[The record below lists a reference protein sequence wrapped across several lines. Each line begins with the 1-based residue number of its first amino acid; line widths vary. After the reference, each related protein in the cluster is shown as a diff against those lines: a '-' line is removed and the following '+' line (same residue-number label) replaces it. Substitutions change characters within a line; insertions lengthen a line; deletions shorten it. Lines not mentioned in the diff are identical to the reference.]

1 MQQES
6 ARRSNR
12 DRTEATRADLIA
24 AARKRFTEKS
34 YAETGTPEIVDAA
47 GVTRGALYH
56 HFADKQALFAA
67 VVEQEAA
74 AVAQEIERA
83 SPPSLFARD
92 ALIAGSDAYLAAM
105 RAPGRTRLLLLDGP
119 AVLGRAAMD
128 EIDNR
133 HGNRSLRE
141 GLVAAM
147 RAQTM
152 VRLPVEALTAL
163 LAAAFDRAAL
173 AVEAG
178 RNRPLS
184 RGACRPYRRTVSSS
198 SSGSWPGS
206 SSLKQPSWRLNS

>member
-1 MQQES
+1 MQQEPG
-6 ARRSNR
+6 RRSNR
-12 DRTEATRADLIA
+12 DRTEATRADLIR
-24 AARKRFTEKS
+24 AARKLFTERS
-34 YAETGTPEIVDAA
+34 YAETGTPEIVAEA

-74 AVAQEIERA
+74 AVAAEIDHA
-83 SPPSLFARD
+83 SPPSLSARE
-92 ALIAGSDAYLAAM
+92 ALIAGSDAYLKAM
-105 RAPGRTRLLLLDGP
+105 RVPGRTRLLLLDGP

-147 RAQTM
+147 RAQAMT
-152 VRLPVEALTAL
+152 RLPAEALTAL

-173 AVEAG
+173 AIEAG
-178 RNRPLS
+178 APAEDYRAVLAVLMDGLSPVRPRPTRPAPS
-184 RGACRPYRRTVSSS
+184 R
-198 SSGSWPGS
+198 
-206 SSLKQPSWRLNS
+206 

>member
-1 MQQES
+1 MQREIT
-6 ARRSNR
+6 RRSNR

-24 AARKRFTEKS
+24 AARKLFIEKP
-34 YAETGTPEIVDAA
+34 YAETGTPEIVAAA

-67 VVEQEAA
+67 VVEQEAEL
-74 AVAQEIERA
+74 VAQEIDRA

-105 RAPGRTRLLLLDGP
+105 RTPGRTRLLLLDGP
-119 AVLGRAAMD
+119 AVLGRAGMD

-147 RAQTM
+147 RDQAVT
-152 VRLPVEALTAL
+152 RLPVDALTAL

-173 AVEAG
+173 AIEAG
-178 RNRPLS
+178 GLIEDHRAVLLALIDGLS
-184 RGACRPYRRTVSSS
+184 PARHQAPHPART
-198 SSGSWPGS
+198 
-206 SSLKQPSWRLNS
+206 R

>member
-1 MQQES
+1 MQQRS

-12 DRTEATRADLIA
+12 DRTEARRAELIA
-24 AARKRFTEKS
+24 AARKLFTEKS
-34 YAETGTPEIVDAA
+34 YAETSTPEIVAAA

-67 VVEQEAA
+67 VVEQEAQ
-74 AVAQEIERA
+74 AVAEEIERA

-128 EIDNR
+128 AIDNR

-147 RAQTM
+147 RSHSMT
-152 VRLPVEALTAL
+152 RLPVEALTAL

-173 AVEAG
+173 AIEAG
-178 RNRPLS
+178 ASIEDYRAVLIALIDGLS
-184 RGACRPYRRTVSSS
+184 PAP
-198 SSGSWPGS
+198 P
-206 SSLKQPSWRLNS
+206 

>member
-6 ARRSNR
+6 GRRSNR
-12 DRTEATRADLIA
+12 DRTEATRADLIR
-24 AARKRFTEKS
+24 AARKLFTEKS
-34 YAETGTPEIVDAA
+34 YAETGTPEIVAEA

-74 AVAQEIERA
+74 AVAAEIDHA
-83 SPPSLFARD
+83 SPPSLSARD
-92 ALIAGSDAYLAAM
+92 ALVAGSDAYLEAM

-147 RAQTM
+147 RAQALT
-152 VRLPVEALTAL
+152 RLPAEALTAL
-163 LAAAFDRAAL
+163 LGAAFDRAAL
-173 AVEAG
+173 AIEAG
-178 RNRPLS
+178 APAEDYRAVLIALMDGLTPVRPPPTGLAPS
-184 RGACRPYRRTVSSS
+184 R
-198 SSGSWPGS
+198 
-206 SSLKQPSWRLNS
+206 

>member
-6 ARRSNR
+6 GRRSNR
-12 DRTEATRADLIA
+12 DRTEATRADLIR
-24 AARKRFTEKS
+24 AARKLFTEKS
-34 YAETGTPEIVDAA
+34 YAETGTPEIVAEA

-74 AVAQEIERA
+74 SVAVEIDRA
-83 SPPSLFARD
+83 SPPSLSARD
-92 ALIAGSDAYLAAM
+92 ALIAGSDAYLEAM
-105 RAPGRTRLLLLDGP
+105 RASGRTRLLLLDGP

-128 EIDNR
+128 AIDNR

-147 RAQTM
+147 RAQAMT
-152 VRLPVEALTAL
+152 RLPAEALTAL

-173 AVEAG
+173 AIEAG
-178 RNRPLS
+178 GS
-184 RGACRPYRRTVSSS
+184 AEDYRAVLTSLIDGLARAPSQART
-198 SSGSWPGS
+198 
-206 SSLKQPSWRLNS
+206 R

>member
-1 MQQES
+1 MQRES
-6 ARRSNR
+6 GRRSNR
-12 DRTEATRADLIA
+12 DRTEATRADLIR
-24 AARKRFTEKS
+24 AARKLFTEKS
-34 YAETGTPEIVDAA
+34 YAETGTPEIVAAA

-74 AVAQEIERA
+74 AVAVEIDEA
-83 SPPSLFARD
+83 SPPSLSARD
-92 ALIAGSDAYLAAM
+92 ALVVGSDAYLEAM

-119 AVLGRAAMD
+119 AVLGRTAMD

-147 RAQTM
+147 RAQAMT
-152 VRLPVEALTAL
+152 RLPAEALTAL

-173 AVEAG
+173 AIEAG
-178 RNRPLS
+178 GRAEDYRAVLIALMDGLSPTPPPPTRPAPS
-184 RGACRPYRRTVSSS
+184 R
-198 SSGSWPGS
+198 
-206 SSLKQPSWRLNS
+206 

>member
-1 MQQES
+1 MQQET

-12 DRTEATRADLIA
+12 DRTEATRADLIR
-24 AARKRFTEKS
+24 AARKLFTEKS
-34 YAETGTPEIVDAA
+34 YAETGTPEIVAAA

-74 AVAQEIERA
+74 MVAAEVDHA
-83 SPPSLFARD
+83 SPDSLSARE

-105 RAPGRTRLLLLDGP
+105 REPGRTRMLLIDGP

-147 RAQTM
+147 RAQS
-152 VRLPVEALTAL
+152 VIKLPAEALTAL

-173 AVEAG
+173 AIEAG
-178 RNRPLS
+178 AS
-184 RGACRPYRRTVSSS
+184 AKDYRTVLLALMDGLS
-198 SSGSWPGS
+198 PAPP
-206 SSLKQPSWRLNS
+206 PSTRPAPSR

>member
-1 MQQES
+1 MQRET

-24 AARKRFTEKS
+24 AARNLFIEKP
-34 YAETGTPEIVDAA
+34 YAETGTPEIVAAA

-67 VVEQEAA
+67 VVEQEAE
-74 AVAQEIERA
+74 AVATEIDRA

-92 ALIAGSDAYLAAM
+92 ALVAGSDAYLAAM
-105 RAPGRTRLLLLDGP
+105 RLPGRTRLLLLDGP

-128 EIDNR
+128 AIDNR

-147 RAQTM
+147 REQSM
-152 VRLPVEALTAL
+152 IRLPTDALTAL

-178 RNRPLS
+178 AS
-184 RGACRPYRRTVSSS
+184 AEDYRAVLMALIDGLAPAPR
-198 SSGSWPGS
+198 
-206 SSLKQPSWRLNS
+206 RA

>member
-6 ARRSNR
+6 ERRSNK
-12 DRTEATRADLIA
+12 DRTEATRGDLIR
-24 AARKRFTEKS
+24 AARKLFTEKS
-34 YAETGTPEIVDAA
+34 YAETGTPEIVAAA

-74 AVAQEIERA
+74 AVAAEIDRA
-83 SPPSLFARD
+83 SPSSLAARD
-92 ALIAGSDAYLAAM
+92 ALIAGSDAYLKAM

-128 EIDNR
+128 GIDNR

-147 RAQTM
+147 RAQAMTK
-152 VRLPVEALTAL
+152 LPADALTAL

-173 AVEAG
+173 AIEAG
-178 RNRPLS
+178 ASAEHYRAVLIALIDGLS
-184 RGACRPYRRTVSSS
+184 PAPPPSTRRA
-198 SSGSWPGS
+198 
-206 SSLKQPSWRLNS
+206 PSR

>member
-1 MQQES
+1 MQRET

-24 AARKRFTEKS
+24 AARKLFIEKS
-34 YAETGTPEIVDAA
+34 YAETGTPEIVAAA

-67 VVEQEAA
+67 VVEQEAE
-74 AVAQEIERA
+74 AVATEIDRA

-105 RAPGRTRLLLLDGP
+105 RLPGRTRLLLLDGP

-128 EIDNR
+128 AIDDR

-147 RAQTM
+147 RANTM
-152 VRLPVEALTAL
+152 TRLPADALTAL

-178 RNRPLS
+178 ASAEDYRAVLMALIDGLS
-184 RGACRPYRRTVSSS
+184 PPQAPGPART
-198 SSGSWPGS
+198 
-206 SSLKQPSWRLNS
+206 R

>member
-6 ARRSNR
+6 GRRSNR
-12 DRTEATRADLIA
+12 DRTEATRADLIG
-24 AARKRFTEKS
+24 AARRLFTEKS
-34 YAETGTPEIVDAA
+34 YAETGTPEIVAAA

-67 VVEQEAA
+67 VVEQEAEVVA
-74 AVAQEIERA
+74 AEVDRA
-83 SPPSLFARD
+83 SPESLSARE
-92 ALIAGSDAYLAAM
+92 ALVAGSDAYLVAM
-105 RAPGRTRLLLLDGP
+105 RAPGRTRMLLIDGP

-147 RAQTM
+147 REQSM
-152 VRLPVEALTAL
+152 MKLPVEALTAL

-173 AVEAG
+173 ANEAG
-178 RNRPLS
+178 APSDDYRSVLMALIDGLSPAPRRPADTAPA
-184 RGACRPYRRTVSSS
+184 R
-198 SSGSWPGS
+198 
-206 SSLKQPSWRLNS
+206 